1 MITKQ
6 ANPQRAGQ
14 ANGTAANSRKA
25 RASVL
30 GRRRGGS
37 GASAAGGAGDVIVPA
52 EADALLDS
60 LLADAQIAVESAR
73 AAAAAAESLAA
84 EMKSMRLQRRKA
96 FAAMSR
102 TASRK
107 GRG

>member
-6 ANPQRAGQ
+6 VHSQRARQ
-14 ANGTAANSRKA
+14 SNGRNGRKA
-25 RASVL
+25 RDAITA
-30 GRRRGGS
+30 GRRGGA
-37 GASAAGGAGDVIVPA
+37 GASAARGASGVVIPP

-96 FAAMSR
+96 FAAMNR
-102 TASRK
+102 TGRGK